1 MTKTSLCK
9 EIKDGDLTMLDTKDF
24 DASLELTYFRIILK
38 SNPDWLQFA
47 EKYRI
52 DRLIVTDEQYHKE
65 ILNKIDNPF

>member
-1 MTKTSLCK
+1 MF
-9 EIKDGDLTMLDTKDF
+9 DTEDF
-24 DASLELTYFRIILK
+24 DASLELSYFRIILK
-38 SNPDWLQFA
+38 SNPDWLEFA